1 MTDPFFATAPSNWN
15 TGANTQNTEN
25 DKKTNQE
32 SIQALLEQQR
42 QIQEKY
48 KELKNLQS
56 TENLTVEQSQDLQ
69 DQVERLIGLYTQN
82 KETLAL
88 LTTTIEW
95 DKEIHVN
102 KDVTVKKESNMKKLS
117 FKWIAIWCTTLF
129 ILLIWLFAL
138 LFFRVIQ
145 NPNSFKWM
153 INATTAIQLTQVFSI
168 IFFGLLF
175 LISLWIL
182 ILNAYRIITIKN
194 RNKIKEILW
203 SILWFILLIATLV
216 IGSTVFSKLRGITPD
231 TFIKQNQ
238 LVSAYAILAEKW
250 DNIKTIRIW
259 SDNSLVLIAPINI
272 SYQINFPLLER
283 QMISKYWDIT
293 ITKLELNCGNWNN
306 LIDVSSNLQ
315 WQCFYTTKWQK
326 NVSLNISYI
335 KNQTNEQASINTNI
349 YSTNIISDI
358 SISTNQ
364 WWISSPYNDINVWK
378 NPIKIKYDAS
388 NVFKDLN
395 LQTYDINWD
404 ADADWVIDKTNYVAY
419 THVYSKAGVYH
430 VNVRFPKVNDY
441 IYTFPIR
448 IEQSDVPVAEIS
460 YSMITTTQYN
470 IMATFPWE
478 DPDIASY
485 SFSIINKSNNTPIDV
500 KESKEPSITYTFP
513 WDGVYAI
520 QLNFVTQE
528 GKQWNAESD
537 DIVIG
542 GSKYQ
547 VLYDIHTKT
556 PTMPNFAEANDKNN
570 IIIRELPTILRLNI
584 TSITPISPTTSIT
597 VLKDW
602 SPVVWKNNIF
612 DITIEDTKDYV
623 LTINVSDLNHEEMT
637 YTKTINIS
645 VKRDDIVP
653 KLIITPDTVGTS
665 PFTVNFDA
673 STTSVNDPNDEIIYF
688 SRDFWDWKSEINTS
702 QSIIRH
708 TYNYDYTNENWEY
721 HPKVTLKTKNWR
733 EVFEEATIL
742 VKKQVDNVSIN
753 LESHPAQ
760 LAMVGDK
767 VDMSISV
774 NWTPSKILRDF
785 WNWKTLECKNR
796 DCTSTSRIYDKAG
809 SYEIKVIVSYD
820 NRTDIEWTI
829 TLVVR

>member
-259 SDNSLVLIAPINI
+259 SDN
-272 SYQINFPLLER
+272 
-283 QMISKYWDIT
+283 
-293 ITKLELNCGNWNN
+293 
-306 LIDVSSNLQ
+306 
-315 WQCFYTTKWQK
+315 
-326 NVSLNISYI
+326 
-335 KNQTNEQASINTNI
+335 
-349 YSTNIISDI
+349 
-358 SISTNQ
+358 
-364 WWISSPYNDINVWK
+364 
-378 NPIKIKYDAS
+378 
-388 NVFKDLN
+388 
-395 LQTYDINWD
+395 
-404 ADADWVIDKTNYVAY
+404 
-419 THVYSKAGVYH
+419 
-430 VNVRFPKVNDY
+430 
-441 IYTFPIR
+441 
-448 IEQSDVPVAEIS
+448 
-460 YSMITTTQYN
+460 
-470 IMATFPWE
+470 
-478 DPDIASY
+478 
-485 SFSIINKSNNTPIDV
+485 
-500 KESKEPSITYTFP
+500 
-513 WDGVYAI
+513 
-520 QLNFVTQE
+520 
-528 GKQWNAESD
+528 
-537 DIVIG
+537 
-542 GSKYQ
+542 
-547 VLYDIHTKT
+547 
-556 PTMPNFAEANDKNN
+556 
-570 IIIRELPTILRLNI
+570 
-584 TSITPISPTTSIT
+584 
-597 VLKDW
+597 
-602 SPVVWKNNIF
+602 
-612 DITIEDTKDYV
+612 
-623 LTINVSDLNHEEMT
+623 
-637 YTKTINIS
+637 
-645 VKRDDIVP
+645 
-653 KLIITPDTVGTS
+653 
-665 PFTVNFDA
+665 
-673 STTSVNDPNDEIIYF
+673 
-688 SRDFWDWKSEINTS
+688 
-702 QSIIRH
+702 
-708 TYNYDYTNENWEY
+708 
-721 HPKVTLKTKNWR
+721 
-733 EVFEEATIL
+733 
-742 VKKQVDNVSIN
+742 
-753 LESHPAQ
+753 
-760 LAMVGDK
+760 
-767 VDMSISV
+767 
-774 NWTPSKILRDF
+774 
-785 WNWKTLECKNR
+785 
-796 DCTSTSRIYDKAG
+796 
-809 SYEIKVIVSYD
+809 
-820 NRTDIEWTI
+820 
-829 TLVVR
+829 